1 MRSVGKAQGHVLTTC
16 MTAGGPR
23 MSWHVLYQ
31 EPMPPAAWASC
42 PWCQHRGI
50 KHLISRRSPPS
61 FLLVLNH
68 PRVHVTT
75 DESRSTQVTQMLS
88 LLASAPGDSTG
99 GEGGVRWKQCTRG
112 RWGCPEP
119 PETTAGWQ
127 GAPPP
132 TSCPA
137 RSSPRATLAPGDA
150 VRGSWVGM
158 ADSQPPSPGP
168 WVNIPTA
175 WGFHSSTKL

>member
-1 MRSVGKAQGHVLTTC
+1 MFAEVGLPFTGPPPPMRSVGKAQGRMMTTC

-31 EPMPPAAWASC
+31 EPMPPAACAPC

-88 LLASAPGDSTG
+88 LPASSPGDSAG
-99 GEGGVRWKQCTRG
+99 GEGGVRRKQCTRG

-127 GAPPP
+127 GALPP
-132 TSCPA
+132 TSCLGP
-137 RSSPRATLAPGDA
+137 
-150 VRGSWVGM
+150 VF
-158 ADSQPPSPGP
+158 SQGHPGP
-168 WVNIPTA
+168 W
-175 WGFHSSTKL
+175 GCCERQLGEDG

>member
-1 MRSVGKAQGHVLTTC
+1 MKRSPELCVCRGGAAVHRASTTHAFCWKAQGRMMTTC
-16 MTAGGPR
+16 MTAMAPGCPGTSSTKSRCPQ
-23 MSWHVLYQ
+23 W
-31 EPMPPAAWASC
+31 PACSC

-88 LLASAPGDSTG
+88 LPASSPGDSAG
-99 GEGGVRWKQCTRG
+99 GEGGVRRETVHTRP
-112 RWGCPEP
+112 GCPEP

-132 TSCPA
+132 TSC
-137 RSSPRATLAPGDA
+137 LGL
-150 VRGSWVGM
+150 VF
-158 ADSQPPSPGP
+158 SPGP
-168 WVNIPTA
+168 PWSL
-175 WGFHSSTKL
+175 GML